1 MKTFEKY
8 SLTILRADGSLIG
21 SWTISKRAVQWL
33 KLLSVMLILGIGFVV
48 AYYGPRAWRYSRL
61 EAENRILLEER
72 AQVAQIARDF
82 ERIKEINAFLRKTL
96 EPQLGFAPTDSL
108 QAPVYPYRQES
119 LLENVPTLP
128 PLQGFINAP
137 FNATPGLFN
146 PGHLGI
152 DLSSIG
158 DRTIKAA
165 GSGYVLFSGWTYPL
179 GNLVII
185 DHENGYITFYGHNE
199 RNFVKPRDRVKRG
212 DPIALV
218 GNTGHSAG
226 PHLHFE
232 IWYHGRP
239 VNPVELLPEL
249 AAPDSTSAKGG

>member
-1 MKTFEKY
+1 MV
-8 SLTILRADGSLIG
+8 LQADGTLKG
-21 SWTISKRAVQWL
+21 SWTISKRTVRWL
-33 KLLSVMLILGIGFVV
+33 KITAALLIIGFAALV
-48 AYYGPRAWRYSRL
+48 AYYGPRALRYNRL
-61 EAENRILLEER
+61 EAENKLLLSER
-72 AQVAQIARDF
+72 AQVARIARDF

-96 EPQLGFAPTDSL
+96 EPQLGFAPADTEEAVL
-108 QAPVYPYRQES
+108 YPYRQES
-119 LLENVPTLP
+119 LLENVPTFLP
-128 PLQGFINAP
+128 LKGFINAP

-152 DLSSIG
+152 DLSSIA

-185 DHENGYITFYGHNE
+185 DHENGYISFYGHNE
-199 RNFVKPRDRVKRG
+199 RNFVKPMDRVKRG
-212 DPIALV
+212 DPIAIV

-249 AAPDSTSAKGG
+249 APADSLN